1 MIGKELKAK
10 PRISFHVLDLIFR
23 EGVLASLQPREEK
36 YLYGN
41 RKRMVSERVH
51 LLSHFSGR
59 H

>member
-1 MIGKELKAK
+1 MTSKELKAT

-41 RKRMVSERVH
+41 QKRMV
-51 LLSHFSGR
+51 
-59 H
+59 